1 MSFFSFLSGPEN
13 AGVKVIGYVDLNR
26 YTGTW
31 YEIAR
36 FPNSFERGL
45 KCATATYTLRDDGRI
60 SVLNKG
66 HKINKHMQDHE
77 KVIDESKICLWVLV
91 LILFGFVNHIWKI

>member
-1 MSFFSFLSGPEN
+1 LQTFPGAYLLYHHNNKKHAATVSCDICGKSGMRKE
-13 AGVKVIGYVDLNR
+13 KL
-26 YTGTW
+26 
-31 YEIAR
+31 
-36 FPNSFERGL
+36 
-45 KCATATYTLRDDGRI
+45 
-60 SVLNKG
+60 KG